1 MSQIYYN
8 NVAWHVTHCIFL
20 DNPLIFDY
28 FGVKLQISRGVMY
41 LNRHIFSYVSQMIE
55 QFKVVLITGSRQVGK
70 TTMLKEMLGDKY
82 SYVVLDD
89 FMELELAKKEPALF
103 FKNHR
108 LPLIVD
114 EAQRAPELFLQL
126 KYIVDKSEDKGNV
139 ILTGSQSYRLLS
151 NASDSLAGRICIIEM
166 TSLSIREKNQ
176 EDFNLP
182 FLPNSNYIDKR
193 EASLSHIDDIWHHIQ
208 RGSMPELINEN
219 IDWESFYRSYVR
231 TYIERDVAELI
242 QLKNLLK
249 FVSFMKCLAARTG
262 ELVNSDAI
270 ARDVGV
276 SVKTIQEWTSVLESS
291 GIIRLLPP
299 YGNNIAKRSVK
310 TPKVYFM
317 DTGLVCYLLGWSNKS
332 VAMNGAMNG
341 ALFETFVVSEIIKSY
356 YNAGHDT
363 NNIYFYRDKEKHEI
377 DLVIERDG
385 VLYPVEIKKT
395 SRPSLDMAKH
405 FQMLEKI
412 PNTTIGQGCI
422 LCQTENPF
430 HLNDDIIALPVE
442 YL

>member
-1 MSQIYYN
+1 
-8 NVAWHVTHCIFL
+8 
-20 DNPLIFDY
+20 
-28 FGVKLQISRGVMY
+28 MY
-41 LNRHIFSYVSQMIE
+41 LNRHIFSYVSRMID

-82 SYVVLDD
+82 DYVVLDD

-126 KYIVDKSEDKGNV
+126 KYIVDKTDDKGDA

-151 NASDSLAGRICIIEM
+151 NVSDSLAGRICIIEM
-166 TSLSIREKNQ
+166 ASLSLREKSLV
-176 EDFNLP
+176 DFNLP
-182 FLPNSNYIDKR
+182 FLPDSNYIDKR
-193 EASLSHIDDIWHHIQ
+193 KELLSHIDDIWHHIQ
-208 RGSMPELINEN
+208 RGSMPELINES

-242 QLKNLLK
+242 HVTNLLK
-249 FVSFMKCLAARTG
+249 FVSFMKSLAARTG

-291 GIIRLLPP
+291 GIIRLLHP
-299 YGNNIAKRSVK
+299 YGKNIANRTVK

-317 DTGLVCYLLGWSNKS
+317 DTGLVCYLLGWQNKS
-332 VAMNGAMNG
+332 VAMNGAMSG

-363 NNIYFYRDKEKHEI
+363 NNIYFYRDKSKHEI

-395 SRPSLDMAKH
+395 SRPSIDMAKH
-405 FQMLEKI
+405 FQVLENI
-412 PNTTIGQGCI
+412 QNTTIGQGCI
-422 LCQTENPF
+422 LCQTDN
-430 HLNDDIIALPVE
+430 LLYLKDNVIALPVE
-442 YL
+442 FL